1 MPAIAPAWRRHFQE
15 PNMAS
20 IHRDIHIDAPADA
33 LWDAMR
39 DVGALHTRLVPGF
52 VTQCEMDGDD
62 ARKIRFANG
71 LEAREVIVTV
81 DDALRRIVWSA
92 AGGRLTHHNASAQV
106 FDTGDGRCRVAW
118 IADLLPDA
126 LAPAIAEMIQAGLA
140 AMKAHAE
147 ATAPG

>member
-1 MPAIAPAWRRHFQE
+1 
-15 PNMAS
+15 MAS
-20 IHRDIHIDAPADA
+20 IHRDIHIDAPANV

-52 VTQCEMDGDD
+52 VTHCEMDGND
-62 ARKIRFANG
+62 ARNIRFANG

-81 DDALRRIVWSA
+81 DDTLRRIVWSA

-106 FDTGDGRCRVAW
+106 FDAGDGRCRVAW

-140 AMKAHAE
+140 AMKAQAE
-147 ATAPG
+147 RVAPAG

>member
-1 MPAIAPAWRRHFQE
+1 
-15 PNMAS
+15 MAS
-20 IHRDIHIDAPADA
+20 IHRDIHIDAPANV

-52 VTQCEMDGDD
+52 VTHCEMDGND
-62 ARKIRFANG
+62 ARNIRFANG

-81 DDALRRIVWSA
+81 DDTLRRIVWSA

-106 FDTGDGRCRVAW
+106 FDAGDRGCRVAW

-140 AMKAHAE
+140 AMKAQAE
-147 ATAPG
+147 RVAPAG